1 MSFYLLNSIELLGT
15 VISSKIFHIYL
26 VLTLLKALEI
36 FARAFLQNCRLLT
49 LQFPFKKAGRGKKRL
64 QLKMKRLFHN
74 LWQNLCRLFQAQFPF
89 ATSETKLD
97 YFHQK
102 VNIWGHN
109 LDAGLPWT
117 SWTSITGPR
126 TPDAGRRAPDAEC

>member
-15 VISSKIFHIYL
+15 VISSKIFHTYL

-36 FARAFLQNCRLLT
+36 FERAFLQNCRLLT
-49 LQFPFKKAGRGKKRL
+49 LQFPFKKAGRGKKSL
-64 QLKMKRLFHN
+64 HLKMKRLFHN
-74 LWQNLCRLFQAQFPF
+74 LWQNLWRLFQVLAQFPF

-102 VNIWGHN
+102 VNIEGI
-109 LDAGLPWT
+109 PWT
-117 SWTSITGPR
+117 SWTPNTGPR
-126 TPDAGRRAPDAEC
+126 TPDPGRQPLDCGL